1 MKDYC
6 MNKIELRSCSMLFLD
21 LATAKH
27 FYNFNN
33 LKHARQ
39 NQTNG
44 MKLYDEQKFPNT
56 LSGQGVKIFPPKITD
71 PTRIKT
77 ECSFCL

>member
-56 LSGQGVKIFPPKITD
+56 LSGQVLRFSHQKSLIPPG
-71 PTRIKT
+71 
-77 ECSFCL
+77 